1 MICYLDNAATAKTRE
16 EAIEAMLPAM
26 RENYGNPSGG
36 HSMARDA
43 RRSVEDARDLLAGF
57 LGIDL
62 GEVIFTSG
70 GTESDN
76 LAITGVHS
84 LKGGTVACSAI
95 EHDAVLNPVE
105 KLGGVVLGVGADGVV
120 ELNQIAELP
129 ADTSIVSV
137 MAANNE
143 SGVIQPISEVA
154 RRVRAYLPE
163 AIFHV
168 DAVQGFCWLDL
179 VEVTQLCDM
188 LSLSGH
194 KFGAPKGVG
203 ALVVKAGTKLDPLQL
218 GGGQERERRAGT
230 HNVPGIVGMAAAA
243 EATMNEKSSG
253 IVDTA
258 NLRDVLIDGV
268 LDKIDGVKVT
278 AENSDRLA
286 NIAHLC
292 FEDVD
297 SEALLFLL
305 EREGIMASSASSCA
319 SGAMESSHVLS
330 AMGVPAEL
338 SKGSLRFSLSYATTE
353 EEIQYVLEKLPA
365 AVEQI
370 RSAKQ

>member
-154 RRVRAYLPE
+154 RRVREYLPE